1 MSLYVRHGISTAKN
15 TNTTAAN
22 NNNSNNTSLAF
33 IYF

>member
-15 TNTTAAN
+15 TNTTVA

-33 IYF
+33 VYF